1 MRMSVYRT
9 NAFCIHHHHYEFCKA
24 GKAKVNVGV
33 GVEVKG
39 NFFVNRK
46 TLFASCFAFAFAP
59 LFSGALLSSI
69 SLMGAQI

>member
-1 MRMSVYRT
+1 M
-9 NAFCIHHHHYEFCKA
+9 
-24 GKAKVNVGV
+24 KVNVGV

-46 TLFASCFAFAFAP
+46 TLFASCFASASGLAP